1 MFYWHKIAD
10 ERIEKSMREGE
21 FENLEGAGKPLA
33 LEDDSMVPEDLRM
46 AYKIL
51 RNSGH
56 VPPQIADEKE
66 IHTIVEMLEQCED
79 EQTRYRQMQ
88 KLNLLIT
95 RWNIRYNKPIKFEK
109 HQLYYDKIVE
119 RVELVERKKK

>member
-1 MFYWHKIAD
+1 MFYWHKLAD

-21 FENLEGAGKPLA
+21 FENLEGAGRPLR

-66 IHTIVEMLEQCED
+66 IRTVVEMLEQCED

-88 KLNLLIT
+88 KLNYLIT
-95 RWNIRYNKPIKFEK
+95 RWNIRYGKPIRFEK
-109 HQLYYDKIVE
+109 EQVYYDKIVE